1 MIAQERG
8 NDREESVSQIDSGA
22 KRARSSILFYT
33 IARGNTMLSEDKNAV
48 KC

>member
-22 KRARSSILFYT
+22 KRARSSILFNT
-33 IARGNTMLSEDKNAV
+33 IKVQDRTAGRLST
-48 KC
+48 